1 MYTLDMM
8 SNPMITTRLEPYKT
22 VHSKPIN
29 TAADLSK
36 LVIQNLI
43 KPYIQNQ
50 ITNRPMLTF
59 CKAITHHCEYRKAI
73 QRKGLDSFF
82 TSIARAREASIN
94 DRGFYT
100 L

>member
-1 MYTLDMM
+1 
-8 SNPMITTRLEPYKT
+8 MITTRLEAYKT

-50 ITNRPMLTF
+50 VTGVF
-59 CKAITHHCEYRKAI
+59 GVH
-73 QRKGLDSFF
+73 KGVVFRTVLKR
-82 TSIARAREASIN
+82 T
-94 DRGFYT
+94 
-100 L
+100 